1 MRFITKHGKQL
12 HGKAD
17 VRARTPVNNTRGSIW
32 RIACNGF
39 QNNKRHWTQVFSARN
54 NDVLWRNKIHT
65 LAKPQMHPTLT
76 SFAKVAKK
84 KKKFF
89 SIIRFFKMNK
99 NIYNII
105 VKNVS
110 KIMNNVVY
118 KIFRFRGCFVLPFSN
133 LNYNSILTH
142 SKKDNT
148 TNRLKMIEK
157 ILIIYYEFINK

>member
-1 MRFITKHGKQL
+1 
-12 HGKAD
+12 
-17 VRARTPVNNTRGSIW
+17 
-32 RIACNGF
+32 
-39 QNNKRHWTQVFSARN
+39 
-54 NDVLWRNKIHT
+54 
-65 LAKPQMHPTLT
+65 MHPTLT
-76 SFAKVAKK
+76 SFAKVTKK

-105 VKNVS
+105 VKSVS

-118 KIFRFRGCFVLPFSN
+118 KIFRFRGCFVLSFFN
-133 LNYNSILTH
+133 LNSILTH

-157 ILIIYYEFINK
+157 ILTIYYEFINK

>member
-65 LAKPQMHPTLT
+65 LAKPQMHPTVTLT

-99 NIYNII
+99 NIYNTI
-105 VKNVS
+105 VKSVS

-148 TNRLKMIEK
+148 TNRLKNDRK
-157 ILIIYYEFINK
+157 PWLFIMNF